1 MEEEL
6 VSIIM
11 PSYNTGK
18 FIQETINSVINQTY
32 SNWELIIVDDCSTD
46 NTDEI
51 VKNINDSRIIY
62 LKNEKNSGAA
72 VSRNKAL
79 REAKGRWIAFLD
91 SDDLWVPQKL
101 EKQIKFMKEN
111 NYYFSYTNYIEID
124 ENSNPNGRKVTGPKK
139 ITKTGMFNYCWP
151 GCLTV
156 MYNANKIGLIQIEDI
171 KKNNDYAMWLKVCKK
186 ADCYL
191 ISEDLAM
198 YRKRNGSISNHSYT
212 ALIKWHYIL
221 YRKAEHQN
229 FICSLFN
236 TCRNM
241 VFGVY
246 KKKRYVSKRKYKL
259 SLCGHF
265 GGNNN
270 FCDGQT
276 VKTKNIYQ
284 ALDEYYG
291 EEKINKIDTYNWKK
305 HPISFL
311 FECINGMKNSQNMII
326 LPAQNGVKVFVPL
339 FLIINKFYKRKI
351 FYVVIGGWLP
361 ELIKNKQVLIRKLR
375 MLNRIFVETN
385 NMKEQLKKLNIEN
398 VEVLVNFKNITPLKE
413 GELKFEYNKPYKLC
427 TFSRVIYEK
436 GIEDA
441 IQVVRKINEE
451 YNKIIYELDIYGPID
466 EEYKDRFTTIVNNAP
481 EYIQYKGCIDSEKS
495 VNTLKNY
502 YLLLFPTK
510 FKTEGIPGTII
521 DALSAGVPIIASRW
535 DNVEEIISHEKN
547 GLIYDFN
554 DLLDFKINLE
564 KMINTKSIKN
574 MKKECLIEAK
584 KFQKENVIERFVKE
598 F

>member
-156 MYNANKIGLIQIEDI
+156 MYDANKIGLIQIEDI

-259 SLCGHF
+259 SVCGHF

-284 ALDEYYG
+284 ALGEYYG